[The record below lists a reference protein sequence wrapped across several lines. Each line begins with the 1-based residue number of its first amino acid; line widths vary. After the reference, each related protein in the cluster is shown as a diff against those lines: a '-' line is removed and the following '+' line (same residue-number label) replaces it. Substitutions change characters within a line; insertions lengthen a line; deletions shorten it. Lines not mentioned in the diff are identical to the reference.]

1 MPVTV
6 SHLFKDPSTV
16 TCMYDSRLMY
26 HNFPTAPLT
35 SSPPPECS
43 VCDPAKMLGQNH
55 FAEPNPHVLTFLLP
69 IFFCRAELGLQEK
82 EETKLKWPKEIQ
94 FLLLLLL
101 LFLLSFFCSVLST
114 WNVNAS
120 CMTHLSWMGLGPEI
134 MTQMNC
140 LIFLWFLDY
149 LLQHP
154 LSPVAVS
161 SPPLQE
167 KEKK

>member
-43 VCDPAKMLGQNH
+43 VCDPAKIFLKSKISYLLFFSNPTHKTKTGTAKRWETISSNPHSPIKLSNQSINQSINNRCYALLCLLLASACGKMLGQNH

-82 EETKLKWPKEIQ
+82 EETKLK
-94 FLLLLLL
+94 
-101 LFLLSFFCSVLST
+101 
-114 WNVNAS
+114 
-120 CMTHLSWMGLGPEI
+120 
-134 MTQMNC
+134 
-140 LIFLWFLDY
+140 
-149 LLQHP
+149 
-154 LSPVAVS
+154 
-161 SPPLQE
+161 
-167 KEKK
+167 